1 MNKERKVIDLK
12 KWWNSLLER
21 KAPLRSSANPTLT
34 SSGQEQAL
42 ESQALAQVRAL
53 KPELY
58 RPVSPLPPQLSPS
71 DSQLSH
77 PRVTLDRIE
86 VEKRL
91 YWCCFIDP
99 FGGFKGVVISRGIS
113 PGTAANKAIESGL
126 VDSQRANIVAIPYNR
141 EGEFEKYANRLLSL
155 EEVLKAFPTEP
166 FVRKYLD
173 MQPPE

>member
-1 MNKERKVIDLK
+1 M
-12 KWWNSLLER
+12 
-21 KAPLRSSANPTLT
+21 
-34 SSGQEQAL
+34 
-42 ESQALAQVRAL
+42 
-53 KPELY
+53 
-58 RPVSPLPPQLSPS
+58 
-71 DSQLSH
+71 
-77 PRVTLDRIE
+77 
-86 VEKRL
+86 
-91 YWCCFIDP
+91 
-99 FGGFKGVVISRGIS
+99 ISRGIS